1 MRLLIDENVPDDVA
15 LVFRARCHEVILV
28 REVFAPGTKDPVIAA
43 LGNSWEAIVVSWDR
57 DFKALV
63 PRAPEGTR
71 QLFRKLG
78 RITFYCNYPKGA
90 PRLGVVFDVIDFEYA
105 QAQQR
110 SDKRVLIEIGDNY
123 IRLLR

>member
-1 MRLLIDENVPDDVA
+1 MRLLTDENVPDDVGG
-15 LVFRARCHEVILV
+15 VFRERGHEVILV
-28 REVFAPGTKDPVIAA
+28 REIFAPGTKDPVVAA
-43 LGNSWEAIVVSWDR
+43 MGDSLEAIVVSWDR

-78 RITFYCNYPKGA
+78 RITFHCDFPKGA
-90 PRLGVVFDVIDFEYA
+90 RRLGVVFDVIDFEYA

-110 SDKRVLIEIGDNY
+110 PDKRVLIEIGDNY